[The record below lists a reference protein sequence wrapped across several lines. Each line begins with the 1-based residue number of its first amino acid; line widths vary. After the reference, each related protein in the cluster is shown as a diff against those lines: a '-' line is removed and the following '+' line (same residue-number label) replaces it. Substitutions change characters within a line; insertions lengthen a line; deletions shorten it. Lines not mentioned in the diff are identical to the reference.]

1 MSPHNLVR
9 TPPSKYESEKPVAPW
24 QTGHSE
30 TGPITIHKLKESAQD
45 PVKGA
50 TFTVTP
56 VNKVGGKTVDL
67 NTIDGWKTLAH

>member
-1 MSPHNLVR
+1 M
-9 TPPSKYESEKPVAPW
+9 
-24 QTGHSE
+24 
-30 TGPITIHKLKESAQD
+30 KESAQD